1 MKKFFTYSAA
11 LIVMSI
17 FIVGFVAV
25 FSTGT
30 SDNSELPRDNV
41 VTVEKEGVL
50 EGYTYQDLLD
60 KTPVVIMAHVKSV
73 ADPIQ
78 IMPVSGTTLS
88 NFTDFTLTVDEVFRG
103 DISVGDEVVVRI
115 EGGQTNGLNVVVEES
130 PELSMNSQMLMFLYQ
145 PNMGG
150 AYNTTGDYY
159 YIQGV
164 SQGAFVQAEN
174 NENSYVNYAGNI
186 TLTLFCIPFGFGTLV
201 FGYRKTPLAENKK
214 YVPCILKYVRCISKY
229 VRPFFRGQK
238 PRVYGTFGTEDFA

>member
-1 MKKFFTYSAA
+1 MA
-11 LIVMSI
+11 L
-17 FIVGFVAV
+17 
-25 FSTGT
+25 
-30 SDNSELPRDNV
+30 
-41 VTVEKEGVL
+41 
-50 EGYTYQDLLD
+50 
-60 KTPVVIMAHVKSV
+60 VKSV

-186 TLTLFCIPFGFGTLV
+186 TLTLDTLKDDLLMMS
-201 FGYRKTPLAENKK
+201 RSRTLAATDED
-214 YVPCILKYVRCISKY
+214 
-229 VRPFFRGQK
+229 
-238 PRVYGTFGTEDFA
+238 RVYKEFLKNQQINLENGFITQEEYEQLLEEVQNYATIID

>member
-1 MKKFFTYSAA
+1 MKKFFTYSAE
-11 LIVMSI
+11 LIVISI
-17 FIVGFVAV
+17 FIVEFVAV

-186 TLTLFCIPFGFGTLV
+186 TLTLDTLKDDLLMMS
-201 FGYRKTPLAENKK
+201 RSRTLAATDED
-214 YVPCILKYVRCISKY
+214 
-229 VRPFFRGQK
+229 
-238 PRVYGTFGTEDFA
+238 RVYKEFLKNQQINLENGFITQEEYEQLLEEVQNYATTID